1 MTRRRIRGDR
11 SPTANSQPDS
21 ASSHAGTVGQPAT
34 HLREGCHVVTAKL
47 PNGDVMALEVP
58 VDDDIGNR
66 IAVASHPYEA
76 VELSIVGAFLSPNP
90 AIIDVGA
97 NVGNHAIYWALNH
110 QAEVTA
116 FEPYTPALQLLDANI
131 TRNGVGHLVTT
142 HGQALGADPGR
153 AEPEP
158 RPGNLGATRLS
169 TDPAGQVSV
178 VSLDSLRPQ
187 RLDLLK
193 IDVEGNEMAVLQGA
207 SRSIAEYR
215 PTVWV
220 EVLTGAD
227 RGAVRAEMADHRY
240 PTMLMLS
247 PTNALFLPRR
257 SIVLRLAWHPRS
269 MYHYVRRSLGQ
280 RVRQLRGHPAW
291 HNNGDSAPHAETRVC
306 DRLSERWSNLIYS
319 SATSHDLTAT

>member
-1 MTRRRIRGDR
+1 M
-11 SPTANSQPDS
+11 
-21 ASSHAGTVGQPAT
+21 
-34 HLREGCHVVTAKL
+34 
-47 PNGDVMALEVP
+47 
-58 VDDDIGNR
+58 
-66 IAVASHPYEA
+66 
-76 VELSIVGAFLSPNP
+76 
-90 AIIDVGA
+90 
-97 NVGNHAIYWALNH
+97 
-110 QAEVTA
+110 
-116 FEPYTPALQLLDANI
+116 
-131 TRNGVGHLVTT
+131 
-142 HGQALGADPGR
+142 
-153 AEPEP
+153 PEP
-158 RPGNLGATRLS
+158 PPGNLGATRLR

>member
-66 IAVASHPYEA
+66 IAVTSHPYEA
-76 VELSIVGAFLSPNP
+76 VELSIVDAFLSPNP

-97 NVGNHAIYWALNH
+97 NVGNHAIYWALTYH
-110 QAEVTA
+110 AEVSA
-116 FEPYTPALQLLDANI
+116 FEPYHPARRLLDANV
-131 TRNGVGHLVTT
+131 TRNGVGTLVDV
-142 HGQALGADPGR
+142 HEQALGEGPGR
-153 AEPEP
+153 ATPEP
-158 RPGNLGATRLS
+158 RAGNLGATRLR
-169 TDPAGQVSV
+169 TDPDGQVPV
-178 VSLDSLRPQ
+178 VSLDLLHPQ

-193 IDVEGNEMAVLQGA
+193 IDIEGNEMAVLHGA
-207 SRSIAEYR
+207 SHTIAEHR

-220 EVLTGAD
+220 EVLNSAD
-227 RGAVRAEMADHRY
+227 RATVRAVMADHDY
-240 PTMLMLS
+240 PAMLMLS

-269 MYHYVRRSLGQ
+269 MYHYVRRSLGP
-280 RVRQLRGHPAW
+280 RVRQLR
-291 HNNGDSAPHAETRVC
+291 V
-306 DRLSERWSNLIYS
+306 RLSSGS
-319 SATSHDLTAT
+319 VSTAKLRLAR